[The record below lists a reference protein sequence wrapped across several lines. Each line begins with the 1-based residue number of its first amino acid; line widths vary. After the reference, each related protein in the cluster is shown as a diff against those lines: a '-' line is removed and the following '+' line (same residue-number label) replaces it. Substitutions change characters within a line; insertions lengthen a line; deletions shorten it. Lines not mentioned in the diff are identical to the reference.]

1 MPDEPASATPP
12 LPDPQLDIGGILT
25 GWIDDGKDT
34 QEVTRLMRDRYG
46 GVSAHVRVGTL
57 LVQVLA
63 DCAGSI
69 EIDVIESV
77 DGTGGS
83 PERALL
89 HWAHRARGGA
99 AER

>member
-1 MPDEPASATPP
+1 MPDETASASPP
-12 LPDPQLDIGGILT
+12 PPDPQLDIGGILT

-34 QEVTRLMRDRYG
+34 QEVVRLNRHPYG

-63 DCAGSI
+63 DRAGSI
-69 EIDVIESV
+69 EIDVIDSV
-77 DGTGGS
+77 DGTGGG

-89 HWAHRARGGA
+89 HWAHRARG
-99 AER
+99 